1 MTMTNEAFSADE
13 ITAYREGN
21 GLWTV
26 ELIGTANS
34 KSATITLRGVDIEL
48 VSEIGQPIKLIGV
61 VHETRSG
68 GTSF

>member
-1 MTMTNEAFSADE
+1 MTTINEGFSTDE
-13 ITAYREGN
+13 IAAYQEGN

-34 KSATITLRGVDIEL
+34 KSATVTLRGVDIEL
-48 VSEIGQPIKLIGV
+48 VSEMGQPIKLIGV